1 MFLDILYMSETKKD
15 TKSSWNKPKATSDT
29 KSSNKPKER
38 SIEDVNHGLSM
49 PNVDETKLKELF
61 GGTKAITLYETT
73 RILNINASIANQFLH
88 DLESRNL
95 ITRVGGYSGHYIWKL
110 IE

>member
-1 MFLDILYMSETKKD
+1 MFFDILYMSETEKD
-15 TKSSWNKPKATSDT
+15 TKSTKNPKD
-29 KSSNKPKER
+29 E
-38 SIEDVNHGLSM
+38 SIGDINHGLSM
-49 PNVDETKLKELF
+49 PNVDETKLKDLF